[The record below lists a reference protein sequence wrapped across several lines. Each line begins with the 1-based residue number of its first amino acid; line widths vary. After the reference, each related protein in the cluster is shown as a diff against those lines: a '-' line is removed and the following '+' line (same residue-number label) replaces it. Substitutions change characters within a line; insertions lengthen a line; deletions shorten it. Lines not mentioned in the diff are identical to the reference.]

1 MSVPKKKAV
10 VSRKVSDQQ
19 IIDARRWND
28 FIKASGVPF
37 SELTEEWKDFFD
49 AQSDT
54 ATASFKLVKLLDI
67 AAEHDMLARTKQ

>member
-1 MSVPKKKAV
+1 MSK
-10 VSRKVSDQQ
+10 KVSDQQ
-19 IIDARRWND
+19 IEDARRWSD
-28 FIKASGVPF
+28 FIRASGVPF

-67 AAEHDMLARTKQ
+67 ACEHDMLGRTK